1 MVLVW
6 GGGVVKN
13 LHARLDQGWYIST
26 SKSALEHISQEK
38 LQQIAK
44 AQRIDLG
51 GACAIGIIDNIK
63 PEVLRDLS
71 RKQIVE
77 EFVTGASLTTGA
89 VAVVGANFVNPMTT
103 SDSPI
108 YGSHSMELVIG
119 TPSVNVDIGNTYK
132 TVGIK

>member
-1 MVLVW
+1 MGFILNQHQLISMVCRVSNA
-6 GGGVVKN
+6 V
-13 LHARLDQGWYIST
+13 
-26 SKSALEHISQEK
+26 
-38 LQQIAK
+38 
-44 AQRIDLG
+44 
-51 GACAIGIIDNIK
+51 GIIDNIK

-132 TVGIK
+132 IVGIK